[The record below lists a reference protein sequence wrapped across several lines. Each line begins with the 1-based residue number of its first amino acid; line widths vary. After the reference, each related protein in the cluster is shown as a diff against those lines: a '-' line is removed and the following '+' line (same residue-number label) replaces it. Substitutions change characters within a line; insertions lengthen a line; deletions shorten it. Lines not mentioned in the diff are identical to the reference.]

1 MKISKLF
8 GLKSVALLGGL
19 LISLSTSADIANGD
33 FEDWSAGSPTSWT
46 TIDSGIDVNQNT
58 SIVKTNSSSAAITVN
73 TGSQGSTDFRQDID
87 VVSGQTYDFSIWVY
101 HTEGNLKVRLY
112 VDGYRNYSTASLTNQ
127 WQQISYQYTA
137 NSTGQISIGLRFY
150 DQSGFDGSEIVYID
164 EYQPTSVSD
173 GGDGG
178 DNGGGDN
185 GDGGNTCTDVTLDL
199 LTDNYGYETSWDIK
213 DASQTEIDSGSNLT
227 SRTAYQETYC
237 LADGDY
243 EFTIN
248 DSYGDG
254 ICCGYGSG
262 SYSITTD
269 GETLASG
276 GEFNSSETKSFTI
289 TTDDGGGDDNG
300 GGDDGGGDSGSGDYY
315 NSISGETGY
324 ALKTALHGII
334 NSHTSQGYGALWTF
348 YSDHSLDTSYENDGT
363 IMDIY
368 SENPNGADSYNYT
381 KVTNQCGNYNS
392 EADCYNREH
401 SFPRS
406 WFGGKN
412 EPMNSDVHH
421 IFATDGYVNSKR
433 SSYPYAVVGSTTFTS
448 DNNSKVGSSVTSGYS
463 GTVFEPID
471 EFKGDL
477 ARAYFYM
484 ATRYEDVISGWEN
497 NSSSSDAVL
506 NGSSN
511 QVFETWQLNM
521 LISWHNADPVSQY
534 EIDRNNAAQTY
545 QGNRN
550 PFVDHPE
557 WVESIWVN

>member
-1 MKISKLF
+1 MKIRNIF
-8 GLKSVALLGGL
+8 VFKSVALIGGL
-19 LISLSTSADIANGD
+19 LMCLSAGADITNGD
-33 FEDWSAGSPTSWT
+33 FEDWSTGNPTGWT
-46 TIDSGIDVNQNT
+46 TIDSGIVVNQNT
-58 SIVKTNSSSAAITVN
+58 SIVKTNVSSAAVTVN
-73 TGSQGSTDFRQDID
+73 TGSQGSTDFRQDIA
-87 VVSGQTYDFSIWVY
+87 VVSGQTYDFSTWVY
-101 HTEGNLKVRLY
+101 HTKGNLKVRLY

-127 WQQISYQYTA
+127 WQQVAYQYTA
-137 NSTGQISIGLRFY
+137 NSTGLISVGLRFY

-173 GGDGG
+173 GGGG
-178 DNGGGDN
+178 DNGGGD
-185 GDGGNTCTDVTLDL
+185 GEITCTDIILDL
-199 LTDNYGYETSWDIK
+199 LTDNYGYETSWYIK
-213 DASQTEIDSGSNLT
+213 DASQTEIGSGSNLT
-227 SRTAYQETYC
+227 NSTAYQETYC

-254 ICCGYGSG
+254 ICCVYGSG
-262 SYSITTD
+262 SYTITSN

-276 GEFNSSETKSFTI
+276 GDFDSSETRSFTI
-289 TTDDGGGDDNG
+289 ATDNG
-300 GGDDGGGDSGSGDYY
+300 GGDTGSGDYY
-315 NSISGETGY
+315 NSISAETGF
-324 ALKTALHGII
+324 ALKSALHGII

-348 YSDHSLDTSYENDGT
+348 YSDHSLDTTYENDGT
-363 IMDIY
+363 ILDIY
-368 SENPNGADSYNYT
+368 SENPKGSDPYNYT
-381 KVTNQCGNYNS
+381 KVTNQCGTYNS

-421 IFATDGYVNSKR
+421 IFASDGYVNSKR
-433 SSYPYAVVGSTTFTS
+433 SSYPYAVVGSATFTS

-484 ATRYEDVISGWEN
+484 ATRYENVISSWQN

-511 QVFETWQLNM
+511 QVFETWQLNL

-557 WVESIWVN
+557 WVELVWVN

>member
-1 MKISKLF
+1 MKTKNMFS
-8 GLKSVALLGGL
+8 LKSIL
-19 LISLSTSADIANGD
+19 LIGGVLFNLSVNADITNGD
-33 FEDWSAGSPTSWT
+33 FEDWTGGVPDGWT
-46 TIDSGIDVNQNT
+46 TIDSGIDINQNT
-58 SIVKTNSSSAAITVN
+58 SVVKTNSSSAAITVN
-73 TGSQGSTDFRQDID
+73 TGSQGSTDFRQYID
-87 VVSGQTYDFSIWVY
+87 VVSGQTYDFTTWVY
-101 HTEGNLKVRLY
+101 HTEGNLKVRFY
-112 VDGYRNYSTASLTNQ
+112 VDGYRNYSNASLTNQ

-137 NSTGQISIGLRFY
+137 NSTGSISIGLRFY
-150 DQSGFDGSEIVYID
+150 DQSGFDGSELVYID
-164 EYQPTSVSD
+164 EFQPTDTNS
-173 GGDGG
+173 
-178 DNGGGDN
+178 GGG
-185 GDGGNTCTDVTLDL
+185 GVGCSDVVLDL
-199 LTDNYGYETSWDIK
+199 LTDNYGYETSWTLTDS
-213 DASQTEIDSGSNLT
+213 SQTGISSGANLSSFT
-227 SRTAYQETYC
+227 SYQETYC

-243 EFTIN
+243 DFTIN

-262 SYSITTD
+262 SYSISLD
-269 GETLASG
+269 GTVLISG
-276 GEFNSSETKSFTI
+276 GEFQSSETKNFTI
-289 TTDDGGGDDNG
+289 STGGDTGGGD
-300 GGDDGGGDSGSGDYY
+300 YY
-315 NSISGETGY
+315 STITNQTGY
-324 ALKTALHGII
+324 SLKTALHNIV
-334 NSHTSQGYGALWTF
+334 NSHTSQGYSALWTF

-381 KVTNQCGNYNS
+381 KVTNQCGSYNS

-406 WFGGKN
+406 WFGGKR

-421 IFATDGYVNSKR
+421 IFASDGYVNSKR
-433 SSYPYAVVGSTTFTS
+433 SSYPYAVVGSATFTS
-448 DNNSKVGSSVTSGYS
+448 NNNSKVGSSVTSGYS

-477 ARAYFYM
+477 ARVYFYM

-497 NSSSSDAVL
+497 NSSSSNAVL
-506 NGSSN
+506 NGSSD